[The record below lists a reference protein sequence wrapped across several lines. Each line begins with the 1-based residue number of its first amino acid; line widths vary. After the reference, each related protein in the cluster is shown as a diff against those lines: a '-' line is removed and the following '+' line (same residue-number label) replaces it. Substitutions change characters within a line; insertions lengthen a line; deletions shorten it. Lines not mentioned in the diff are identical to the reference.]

1 MGHTSPECL
10 ENFDRK
16 LNEPAATLLSTDIEQ
31 EAIASVI
38 NQRNLEIEENKALQ
52 FTDAMLGQPM
62 SRPSSRSEGASS
74 PGYDNTI
81 QQGNNNKRKF
91 KLA

>member
-16 LNEPAATLLSTDIEQ
+16 LNEPARPPMSVDLEN

-38 NQRNLEIEENKALQ
+38 SQRNIELDEIRLSQQIVSMAGQTITRPTSRRSTESASCDNLLSHQGKNANK
-52 FTDAMLGQPM
+52 F
-62 SRPSSRSEGASS
+62 
-74 PGYDNTI
+74 
-81 QQGNNNKRKF
+81 
-91 KLA
+91 

>member
-16 LNEPAATLLSTDIEQ
+16 LNEPASLPLSTETEQ
-31 EAIASVI
+31 EAIGSVI
-38 NQRNLEIEENKALQ
+38 NQRNLEIEENKAMQ

-62 SRPSSRSEGASS
+62 SRSSSRSEGASS
-74 PGYDNTI
+74 PRYDNTI
-81 QQGNNNKRKF
+81 QQGSI
-91 KLA
+91 